1 MKNLQH
7 FTDGTAAAHQ
17 FSVVQYGGLAGGGST
32 LRLVKAHA
40 QCVGACLPRSGP
52 AGGLSVAQLCQQAH
66 RTFAQC
72 VAVQDAAAARL
83 RTFTP

>member
-32 LRLVKAHA
+32 LRLVKAQRHA
-40 QCVGACLPRSGP
+40 VVFRGF
-52 AGGLSVAQLCQQAH
+52 
-66 RTFAQC
+66 T
-72 VAVQDAAAARL
+72 VQDAAAARL